1 MIKPLLVS
9 YLLAAL
15 AVWVVL
21 YFHLLSAVFAGLAV
35 YVLTVK
41 LASHLPTSWGRKG
54 HGVALAG
61 IFLFVVLI
69 VSGVAL
75 GLWLFVQGHEG
86 VAAILGQVSDRLE
99 SLKQSLPPYLSSRV
113 PDSVEELRGHLATL
127 LREHGKNIS
136 HVGMSGARSIVHVL
150 VGMVIGGMAVLHR
163 LKAGDE
169 HPPLAAGLQAR
180 LHALAASFERIVFAQ
195 LKIASLNTFLTA
207 IYLLAILPLCGE
219 HLPMSSALI
228 LLTFVAGLLPVVGNL
243 VSNSVILLI
252 SLGVSPGVA
261 IGSLVFLLL
270 IHKLEYFLN
279 AKIVGGEVDARSWE
293 LLSAMLVMEAIFGIS
308 GLIAAPVVYAWLK
321 SELRAE
327 GLV

>member
-1 MIKPLLVS
+1 MINPLLVS
-9 YLLAAL
+9 YILAAL
-15 AVWVVL
+15 AVLVVL

-41 LASHLPTSWGRKG
+41 LARRLPTSWGRKG
-54 HGVALAG
+54 HAVALGG

-69 VSGVAL
+69 VFGVAL

-86 VAAILGQVSDRLE
+86 VAAILDEVSDRLE

-113 PDSVEELRGHLATL
+113 PDTVEELRSHLATL

-150 VGMVIGGMAVLHR
+150 VGMVIGGMAVLHG
-163 LKAGDE
+163 LKEGDQ

-180 LHALAASFERIVFAQ
+180 LHALASSFDKIVFAQ
-195 LKIASLNTFLTA
+195 LKIASLNTVLTG
-207 IYLLAILPLCGE
+207 IYLLVILPLCGE
-219 HLPMSSALI
+219 RLPMTSGLI

-243 VSNSVILLI
+243 VSNSVIVLI

-261 IGSLVFLLL
+261 IGSLLFLLL

-279 AKIVGGEVDARSWE
+279 AKIVGGEVDASSWE
-293 LLSAMLVMEAIFGIS
+293 LLSAMLVLEAIFGLS

-321 SELRAE
+321 SELRGK